1 MEDFRKQKAKCRFQ
15 KLLPI
20 AIGTPSVQL
29 LTSSSQL
36 LTSNFQMNFLNLIR
50 YKNLLML
57 ALMQLIFRY
66 GFLKLQ
72 KIDLALADWQYGLLV
87 LSTVLIAAA
96 GYVINDIFDQETD
109 KENKA
114 DKCIVGKTIS
124 ENRAY
129 NIYALLNISG
139 VAIGFY
145 LSNVIMRP
153 TFAAIFV
160 LIAATLYIYAT
171 SLKQMPLIGN
181 IVVALL
187 LSLSVFIIGI
197 FDIFPATDAANQEV
211 MAGMFAILIDYAVF
225 AFMINLLREIV
236 KDLEDFEGDS
246 KQGMRTLAIVL
257 GIPKTTKLVFALSF
271 IPIILLFFYIN
282 NYLIANHLIVAT
294 IYSLLFV
301 SGPLLYFSIKM
312 WSAQSKT
319 DFQKLS
325 KVLKWILFFGILS
338 ILFITL
344 NIQYHASK

>member
-1 MEDFRKQKAKCRFQ
+1 
-15 KLLPI
+15 
-20 AIGTPSVQL
+20 
-29 LTSSSQL
+29 
-36 LTSNFQMNFLNLIR
+36 
-50 YKNLLML
+50 ML

-72 KIDLALADWQYGLLV
+72 KIDLALTDWQYALLV

-109 KENKA
+109 NENKPN
-114 DKCIVGKTIS
+114 KVIVGKSIS
-124 ENRAY
+124 ESQAY

-153 TFAAIFV
+153 NFAAIFV

-171 SLKQMPLIGN
+171 SLKQMMIIGN

-187 LSLSVFIIGI
+187 LSLSVIIIGI
-197 FDIFPATDAANQEV
+197 FDIFPVTNSTNQGV
-211 MAGMFAILIDYAVF
+211 MASMFSILLDYAVF
-225 AFMINLLREIV
+225 AFIINLLREIV
-236 KDLEDFEGDS
+236 KDLEDFDGDF
-246 KQGMRTLAIVL
+246 KQGMNTLAIVL
-257 GIPKTTKLVFALSF
+257 GIPKTSKLVFALSF
-271 IPIILLFFYIN
+271 IPIITLLIYIN
-282 NYLIANHLIVAT
+282 NYLVSNNLIAAT
-294 IYSLLFV
+294 IYSFIFV
-301 SGPLLYFSIKM
+301 LAPMLYFSIKI
-312 WSAQSKT
+312 WTAQSKS

-344 NIQYHASK
+344 NIKYHASK